1 MENTMKKITDRNELI
16 SLVQRIIEA
25 EGTEEEQDE
34 MLLLLKTSVPD
45 PNVSDLIYYPSDG
58 QDLSAEEV
66 VDRALAYKPIQ
77 L

>member
-1 MENTMKKITDRNELI
+1 MDKITDRAELV
-16 SLVQRIIEA
+16 SLVQKIINA

-34 MLLLLKTSVPD
+34 MLLLLKASVPD
-45 PNVSDLIYYPSDG
+45 PKVSDLIYYPPGG

>member
-1 MENTMKKITDRNELI
+1 MKKVTDRTDLI
-16 SLVQRIIEA
+16 TLVQRIIDA

-34 MLLLLKTSVPD
+34 MLLLLKASVPD
-45 PNVSDLIYYPSDG
+45 PKVSDLIYYPHAG
-58 QDLSAEEV
+58 QDLSAEEI